1 MSRHATDWAWETD
14 PGSSSLKLILL
25 SMADRADEYNLCYPS
40 IERLVKDTC
49 LNKKTVQAG
58 LISLMKMGLISDT
71 GERKGATKRVRV
83 FSLNITKNGNIKGN
97 REGGNEPENGNVT
110 ENGNIPKNGML
121 NDPKNGMLNDPKN
134 GMLNDP
140 KNGMLNDPKNGM
152 LNDPKNGMLNDP
164 KNGMLNDPKNGIQN
178 QSYNQSFNQERES
191 RTKNGDS
198 VHHDPGA
205 NNAVMNNFV
214 PPGGPGQLGKF
225 VMHEQWQPSDDFLRK
240 SSLQGIYLDSLP
252 TAQELAEFRIYW
264 MAEGKAYHQAQ
275 WEQKLARRLQISRQ
289 KQSTLP
295 DNNVPHWNSPEAWED
310 FL

>member
-97 REGGNEPENGNVT
+97 REGGNEPENGNVP
-110 ENGNIPKNGML
+110 ENGNIPENG
-121 NDPKNGMLNDPKN
+121 NVPENGNI
-134 GMLNDP
+134 
-140 KNGMLNDPKNGM
+140 
-152 LNDPKNGMLNDP
+152 PKNGMLNDP

-191 RTKNGDS
+191 GTKTGNS
-198 VHHDPGA
+198 VPHDPGA

>member
-97 REGGNEPENGNVT
+97 REGRNVPE
-110 ENGNIPKNGML
+110 NGML
-121 NDPKNGMLNDPKN
+121 NVPE
-134 GMLNDP
+134 
-140 KNGMLNDPKNGM
+140 NGM

-191 RTKNGDS
+191 RTKTGDS
-198 VHHDPGA
+198 VPHDPGA

>member
-140 KNGMLNDPKNGM
+140 KNG
-152 LNDPKNGMLNDP
+152 
-164 KNGMLNDPKNGIQN
+164 IQN

-191 RTKNGDS
+191 RTKSGDS
-198 VHHDPGA
+198 VPHDPGA

-295 DNNVPHWNSPEAWED
+295 DNNVPHWNSHEAWED

>member
-71 GERKGATKRVRV
+71 GERKGATKRARV

-134 GMLNDP
+134 G
-140 KNGMLNDPKNGM
+140 
-152 LNDPKNGMLNDP
+152 
-164 KNGMLNDPKNGIQN
+164 IQN

-191 RTKNGDS
+191 RTKTGDS
-198 VHHDPGA
+198 VPHDPGA

>member
-83 FSLNITKNGNIKGN
+83 FSLNITKKGNIKGY

-110 ENGNIPKNGML
+110 ENGNI
-121 NDPKNGMLNDPKN
+121 
-134 GMLNDP
+134 
-140 KNGMLNDPKNGM
+140 PKNGM

-191 RTKNGDS
+191 RTKSGDS
-198 VHHDPGA
+198 VPHDPGA

-289 KQSTLP
+289 KQSTLS

>member
-83 FSLNITKNGNIKGN
+83 FSLNI
-97 REGGNEPENGNVT
+97 
-110 ENGNIPKNGML
+110 
-121 NDPKNGMLNDPKN
+121 
-134 GMLNDP
+134 
-140 KNGMLNDPKNGM
+140 
-152 LNDPKNGMLNDP
+152 PKNGMLNDP

>member
-121 NDPKNGMLNDPKN
+121 NDPKNRMLNDPKN
-134 GMLNDP
+134 R
-140 KNGMLNDPKNGM
+140 
-152 LNDPKNGMLNDP
+152 
-164 KNGMLNDPKNGIQN
+164 MLNDPKNGIQN

>member
-97 REGGNEPENGNVT
+97 REGGNEHENGNVT
-110 ENGNIPKNGML
+110 ENGNI
-121 NDPKNGMLNDPKN
+121 
-134 GMLNDP
+134 
-140 KNGMLNDPKNGM
+140 PKNGM

-191 RTKNGDS
+191 RTKSGDS
-198 VHHDPGA
+198 VPHDPGA

>member
-134 GMLNDP
+134 G
-140 KNGMLNDPKNGM
+140 
-152 LNDPKNGMLNDP
+152 
-164 KNGMLNDPKNGIQN
+164 IQN

-191 RTKNGDS
+191 RTKSGDS
-198 VHHDPGA
+198 VPHDPGA
-205 NNAVMNNFV
+205 NNAAMNNFV

>member
-97 REGGNEPENGNVT
+97 REGGNEPENGNVP
-110 ENGNIPKNGML
+110 ENGNIT
-121 NDPKNGMLNDPKN
+121 
-134 GMLNDP
+134 

-191 RTKNGDS
+191 RTKNGNS
-198 VHHDPGA
+198 VPHDPGA

>member
-97 REGGNEPENGNVT
+97 REGGNEPESGNVT
-110 ENGNIPKNGML
+110 ENGNI
-121 NDPKNGMLNDPKN
+121 
-134 GMLNDP
+134 
-140 KNGMLNDPKNGM
+140 PKNGM

-191 RTKNGDS
+191 RTKSGDS
-198 VHHDPGA
+198 VPHDPGA
-205 NNAVMNNFV
+205 NNAVMNNFA

>member
-121 NDPKNGMLNDPKN
+121 NDPKNG
-134 GMLNDP
+134 
-140 KNGMLNDPKNGM
+140 
-152 LNDPKNGMLNDP
+152 
-164 KNGMLNDPKNGIQN
+164 IQN

-191 RTKNGDS
+191 STKNGDS

>member
-1 MSRHATDWAWETD
+1 
-14 PGSSSLKLILL
+14 
-25 SMADRADEYNLCYPS
+25 
-40 IERLVKDTC
+40 
-49 LNKKTVQAG
+49 
-58 LISLMKMGLISDT
+58 
-71 GERKGATKRVRV
+71 
-83 FSLNITKNGNIKGN
+83 
-97 REGGNEPENGNVT
+97 
-110 ENGNIPKNGML
+110 
-121 NDPKNGMLNDPKN
+121 
-134 GMLNDP
+134 
-140 KNGMLNDPKNGM
+140 M

-191 RTKNGDS
+191 RTKTGDS
-198 VHHDPGA
+198 VPHDPGA

-214 PPGGPGQLGKF
+214 HPGGPGQLGKF

-289 KQSTLP
+289 KLSTLP

>member
-140 KNGMLNDPKNGM
+140 KNG
-152 LNDPKNGMLNDP
+152 
-164 KNGMLNDPKNGIQN
+164 IQN

-191 RTKNGDS
+191 RTKTGDS
-198 VHHDPGA
+198 VPHDPGA

-240 SSLQGIYLDSLP
+240 SSLQGIYLDSQP

-275 WEQKLARRLQISRQ
+275 WEQKLARRLQISRH

>member
-140 KNGMLNDPKNGM
+140 KNG
-152 LNDPKNGMLNDP
+152 
-164 KNGMLNDPKNGIQN
+164 IQN

-191 RTKNGDS
+191 RTKSGDS
-198 VHHDPGA
+198 VPNDPGA

-289 KQSTLP
+289 KQSTFP

>member
-110 ENGNIPKNGML
+110 ENGNIPENG
-121 NDPKNGMLNDPKN
+121 NVTENGNI
-134 GMLNDP
+134 
-140 KNGMLNDPKNGM
+140 
-152 LNDPKNGMLNDP
+152 PKNGMLNDP

-191 RTKNGDS
+191 RTKSGDS
-198 VHHDPGA
+198 VPHDPGA

>member
-14 PGSSSLKLILL
+14 PGRSSLKLILL

-97 REGGNEPENGNVT
+97 REGGNDPKNGNVT
-110 ENGNIPKNGML
+110 ENGNI
-121 NDPKNGMLNDPKN
+121 
-134 GMLNDP
+134 
-140 KNGMLNDPKNGM
+140 PKNGM

-191 RTKNGDS
+191 RTKIGDS
-198 VHHDPGA
+198 VPHDPGA

-240 SSLQGIYLDSLP
+240 SSLQGIYLGSLP

>member
-83 FSLNITKNGNIKGN
+83 FSLNITKKGNIKGN

-110 ENGNIPKNGML
+110 ESGNI
-121 NDPKNGMLNDPKN
+121 
-134 GMLNDP
+134 
-140 KNGMLNDPKNGM
+140 PKNGM

-198 VHHDPGA
+198 VHHDPNA

>member
-121 NDPKNGMLNDPKN
+121 NI
-134 GMLNDP
+134 
-140 KNGMLNDPKNGM
+140 PKNGM

-198 VHHDPGA
+198 VPHDPGA

-214 PPGGPGQLGKF
+214 PPGGLGQLGKF

>member
-25 SMADRADEYNLCYPS
+25 SMADRSDEYNLCYPS

-58 LISLMKMGLISDT
+58 LISLIKMGLISDT

-97 REGGNEPENGNVT
+97 REGGNEPKNGNVP

-121 NDPKNGMLNDPKN
+121 NDPKNGNVPEN
-134 GMLNDP
+134 GNI
-140 KNGMLNDPKNGM
+140 
-152 LNDPKNGMLNDP
+152 P

-191 RTKNGDS
+191 RTKTGDS
-198 VHHDPGA
+198 VPHDPGA

-264 MAEGKAYHQAQ
+264 MAEGKAYHQSQ
-275 WEQKLARRLQISRQ
+275 WEQKLARRLQISRE

>member
-83 FSLNITKNGNIKGN
+83 FSLNITKKGNIKGN
-97 REGGNEPENGNVT
+97 LDGCNEPENGNVPK
-110 ENGNIPKNGML
+110 NGNI
-121 NDPKNGMLNDPKN
+121 
-134 GMLNDP
+134 
-140 KNGMLNDPKNGM
+140 PKNGM

-191 RTKNGDS
+191 RTKTGDS
-198 VHHDPGA
+198 VPHDPGA

>member
-1 MSRHATDWAWETD
+1 MSRHATDWAWEAD

-83 FSLNITKNGNIKGN
+83 FSLNITKKGNIKGN
-97 REGGNEPENGNVT
+97 LEGRNEPENGNVP
-110 ENGNIPKNGML
+110 ENGNI
-121 NDPKNGMLNDPKN
+121 
-134 GMLNDP
+134 
-140 KNGMLNDPKNGM
+140 PKNGM

-191 RTKNGDS
+191 RTKSGDS
-198 VHHDPGA
+198 VPHDPGA

>member
-110 ENGNIPKNGML
+110 EDGNI
-121 NDPKNGMLNDPKN
+121 
-134 GMLNDP
+134 
-140 KNGMLNDPKNGM
+140 PKNGM

>member
-134 GMLNDP
+134 G
-140 KNGMLNDPKNGM
+140 
-152 LNDPKNGMLNDP
+152 
-164 KNGMLNDPKNGIQN
+164 IQN

-198 VHHDPGA
+198 VPHDPGA

-214 PPGGPGQLGKF
+214 PPGGLGQLGKF

>member
-83 FSLNITKNGNIKGN
+83 FSLNITKNGNIKGDL
-97 REGGNEPENGNVT
+97 EGCNEPENGNVP
-110 ENGNIPKNGML
+110 ENGNI
-121 NDPKNGMLNDPKN
+121 
-134 GMLNDP
+134 
-140 KNGMLNDPKNGM
+140 
-152 LNDPKNGMLNDP
+152 PKNGMLNDP

-191 RTKNGDS
+191 RTKTGDS
-198 VHHDPGA
+198 VPHDPGA

-275 WEQKLARRLQISRQ
+275 WEQKLARRIQFCRQ
-289 KQSTLP
+289 KSGEVRKSLDWHNT
-295 DNNVPHWNSPEAWED
+295 DWIDEVWDEINSRTS
-310 FL
+310 

>member
-134 GMLNDP
+134 G
-140 KNGMLNDPKNGM
+140 
-152 LNDPKNGMLNDP
+152 
-164 KNGMLNDPKNGIQN
+164 IQN

-191 RTKNGDS
+191 RTKTGDS
-198 VHHDPGA
+198 VPYDPGA
-205 NNAVMNNFV
+205 NNAVMNHFV

>member
-49 LNKKTVQAG
+49 LNKKTVQSG

-140 KNGMLNDPKNGM
+140 KNG
-152 LNDPKNGMLNDP
+152 
-164 KNGMLNDPKNGIQN
+164 IQN

-191 RTKNGDS
+191 RTKTGDS
-198 VHHDPGA
+198 VPHDPGA

>member
-58 LISLMKMGLISDT
+58 LISLMKMGLISDI
-71 GERKGATKRVRV
+71 GDRKGATKRVRV

-110 ENGNIPKNGML
+110 ENGNI
-121 NDPKNGMLNDPKN
+121 
-134 GMLNDP
+134 
-140 KNGMLNDPKNGM
+140 PKNGM

>member
-83 FSLNITKNGNIKGN
+83 FSLNITKKGNIKGN
-97 REGGNEPENGNVT
+97 LEGRNEPENGNVP
-110 ENGNIPKNGML
+110 ENGNI
-121 NDPKNGMLNDPKN
+121 
-134 GMLNDP
+134 
-140 KNGMLNDPKNGM
+140 PKNGM

-191 RTKNGDS
+191 RTKTGDS
-198 VHHDPGA
+198 VPHDPGA

-240 SSLQGIYLDSLP
+240 SSLQGIYLDSMP

>member
-110 ENGNIPKNGML
+110 ESGNI
-121 NDPKNGMLNDPKN
+121 
-134 GMLNDP
+134 
-140 KNGMLNDPKNGM
+140 PKNGM

-191 RTKNGDS
+191 RTKSGDS
-198 VHHDPGA
+198 VPHDPGA

-240 SSLQGIYLDSLP
+240 SSLQGIYMDSLP

>member
-97 REGGNEPENGNVT
+97 REGVNEPENGNVT

-121 NDPKNGMLNDPKN
+121 NDPKNG
-134 GMLNDP
+134 
-140 KNGMLNDPKNGM
+140 
-152 LNDPKNGMLNDP
+152 
-164 KNGMLNDPKNGIQN
+164 
-178 QSYNQSFNQERES
+178 
-191 RTKNGDS
+191 DS

-214 PPGGPGQLGKF
+214 PLGGPGQLGKF

>member
-83 FSLNITKNGNIKGN
+83 FSLNIPKNGNIKGN
-97 REGGNEPENGNVT
+97 REGGNEPENGNIT
-110 ENGNIPKNGML
+110 ENGNI
-121 NDPKNGMLNDPKN
+121 
-134 GMLNDP
+134 
-140 KNGMLNDPKNGM
+140 PKNGM

-191 RTKNGDS
+191 RTKTGDS
-198 VHHDPGA
+198 VPHDPGA

>member
-140 KNGMLNDPKNGM
+140 KNG
-152 LNDPKNGMLNDP
+152 
-164 KNGMLNDPKNGIQN
+164 IQN

-198 VHHDPGA
+198 VHHDPNA

>member
-97 REGGNEPENGNVT
+97 REGSNEPENDNVP
-110 ENGNIPKNGML
+110 ENGNI
-121 NDPKNGMLNDPKN
+121 
-134 GMLNDP
+134 
-140 KNGMLNDPKNGM
+140 PKNGM

-191 RTKNGDS
+191 RTKTGGS
-198 VHHDPGA
+198 VPHDPGA